1 MILKNKPWPE
11 VGSGIDYSLLQD
23 EWIPAP
29 WINLGDWSVTED
41 YREACHQLALRLGD
55 FLELKA
61 DDRLLELACGY
72 GAGLRLW
79 SKSFGVQYCDAL
91 EYRRECH
98 DFIESDPPSNLDEL
112 IKMRAEDFF
121 SSLFSGQC
129 KGEAGYDAILCV
141 DAAYHFDSLR
151 DLLKASR
158 ILLKPGGRIG
168 FHLFCLNSQKP
179 LAGWLMKL
187 FELAE
192 VDSREFR
199 NEEDLIRE
207 AQKEEFEKVEVV
219 DMTVKVLGGFASFVK
234 RRSVELGFREKLK
247 PAWWKIRATAWLG
260 NKVLRE
266 GWLKYVM
273 VQASAR

>member
-1 MILKNKPWPE
+1 MLLKNKLWPE
-11 VGSGIDYSLLQD
+11 VGEGIDYSLLQD

-41 YREACHQLALRLGD
+41 YREACHQLAFRLGD
-55 FLELKA
+55 CLELKA

-79 SKSFGVQYCDAL
+79 SESFEVQHCDAL

-121 SSLFSGQC
+121 SSVFSGQC

-179 LAGWLMKL
+179 PAGWLRKL

-207 AQKEEFEKVEVV
+207 AQE
-219 DMTVKVLGGFASFVK
+219 
-234 RRSVELGFREKLK
+234 RRNSRKSRS
-247 PAWWKIRATAWLG
+247 WT
-260 NKVLRE
+260 
-266 GWLKYVM
+266 
-273 VQASAR
+273 

>member
-1 MILKNKPWPE
+1 MT
-11 VGSGIDYSLLQD
+11 LL
-23 EWIPAP
+23 
-29 WINLGDWSVTED
+29 
-41 YREACHQLALRLGD
+41 
-55 FLELKA
+55 
-61 DDRLLELACGY
+61 
-72 GAGLRLW
+72 
-79 SKSFGVQYCDAL
+79 
-91 EYRRECH
+91 
-98 DFIESDPPSNLDEL
+98 
-112 IKMRAEDFF
+112 
-121 SSLFSGQC
+121 SGQC

-168 FHLFCLNSQKP
+168 FHLFCLNSKKP
-179 LAGWLMKL
+179 LAGWLSKF

-207 AQKEEFEKVEVV
+207 AQEKEFEKVEVV
-219 DMTVKVLGGFASFVK
+219 DMTVQVLGGFASFVK
-234 RRSVELGFREKLK
+234 RRSVQLGFREKLK

-260 NKVLRE
+260 NKVLRQ

-273 VQASAR
+273 VQASVR